1 MADAR
6 QREITDRQWADA
18 TLIWEYH
25 QMGQEPRPCD
35 VAIGLGC
42 HDLGVAAEAAR
53 FYLDG
58 LVGRIVFTGGPNP
71 SRPDHFPRGEA
82 VHFTEH
88 ALSLGV
94 PEHAIHQEPR
104 ARNTGQNIQFS
115 REVLQAVGVDV
126 HSVLLVSMPYM
137 ERRAYATCRK
147 VWPEVEA
154 VCASTPMNLN
164 DYVKTIGDDGLVIDS
179 LVGDLQRV
187 IEYPKLGFAVAQ
199 DVPETVRDAYQ
210 RLLADGFDSKL
221 LV

>member
-1 MADAR
+1 M
-6 QREITDRQWADA
+6 
-18 TLIWEYH
+18 
-25 QMGQEPRPCD
+25 
-35 VAIGLGC
+35 AIGLGC
-42 HDLGVAAEAAR
+42 HDLGVAAETAAL
-53 FYLDG
+53 YLDG
-58 LVGRIVFTGGPNP
+58 LVQRIVFTGGPNP
-71 SRPDHFPRGEA
+71 SRPEHFPRGEA

-88 ALSLGV
+88 AISLGV

-115 REVLQAVGVDV
+115 QEVLETADVDV
-126 HSVLLVSMPYM
+126 HSVLLVSMPSM

-154 VCASTPMNLN
+154 VCTSTSMNLN

-187 IEYPKLGFAVAQ
+187 IEYPRLGFAVAQ

-221 LV
+221 LD